1 MWARAFLARVQGRVS
16 GRHFHRLFLFPLVQ
30 SADRPNG
37 SDDESL

>member
-1 MWARAFLARVQGRVS
+1 VRASKAAPAAVISTG
-16 GRHFHRLFLFPLVQ
+16 LFRPPVQ